1 MKRPFRLTY
10 RLVVAVVMLFAATAG
25 ATAQNDKKI
34 ADQRKV
40 IADLERQIANEEKN
54 ISKLKNDKSSNEEK
68 IRRLS
73 RQIENRNDLLQANE
87 QQSRLLQSDVNR
99 ADSAARSLS
108 AQLDDRKARYEEMV
122 RESYRNYRNDNYI
135 SYIFSADGFTD
146 MARRIAVVRE
156 VAVRRGQR
164 IDEIRTLSA
173 KVADE
178 RAELARRQSSLDS
191 VKRKINS
198 EKAKMQKDVKTAQT
212 AVKQLTTRE
221 KQALQKKTES
231 QRKLSLAREELARL
245 TKGNKV
251 GESFS
256 KKSKIDLP
264 VEGGTRGKIA
274 GDVCE
279 IFGKPNAKVNSV
291 YDGKVIAIKATGNRY
306 EVYIAHGERVS
317 SYSNLA
323 SVTVKQNQTVSRNQ
337 QIGTIGSWVNP
348 LKSEPEYK
356 ILFQLQSPTGNE
368 SYSLAT
374 MFGK

>member
-1 MKRPFRLTY
+1 MKPKQLTY
-10 RLVVAVVMLFAATAG
+10 TLLLVLALCLAAAA

-34 ADQRKV
+34 ADQRKK
-40 IADLERQIANEEKN
+40 IADLERQIANESKN
-54 ISKLKNDKSSNEEK
+54 IQKLKNDKSSKEET

-87 QQSRLLQSDVNR
+87 RQSQLLQADVNR
-99 ADSAARSLS
+99 TDSTAKALS
-108 AQLDDRKARYEEMV
+108 RQLEDRKTRYAEMV

-135 SYIFSADGFTD
+135 SFIFSAGGFTD
-146 MARRIAVVRE
+146 MARRIAVLRE
-156 VAVRRGQR
+156 VAVKRGER
-164 IDEIRTLSA
+164 IDEIRTISA
-173 KVADE
+173 QVDE
-178 RAELARRQSSLDS
+178 QRAELERQKLSLDS

-198 EKAKMQKDVKTAQT
+198 EKAKMQSDVKTAQT
-212 AVKQLTTRE
+212 AVKQLSTRE
-221 KQALQKKTES
+221 KQALQKKSES
-231 QRKLSLAREELARL
+231 ERKLSLARDELARL

-279 IFGKPNAKVNSV
+279 IFGKPNARVNSV
-291 YDGKVIAIKATGNRY
+291 YDGKVIAIKSTGNRY
-306 EVYIAHGERVS
+306 EVYIAHGQRVS

-323 SVTVKQNQTVSRNQ
+323 SVTVKQNQTVARNQ

-356 ILFQLQSPTGNE
+356 ILFQLQSPSGNE

>member
-1 MKRPFRLTY
+1 MKRPRLTY
-10 RLVVAVVMLFAATAG
+10 RLLCMLLMLAVPLGTA
-25 ATAQNDKKI
+25 AQNDKKI

-73 RQIENRNDLLQANE
+73 KQIENRNDLLLANE
-87 QQSRLLQSDVNR
+87 RQSQLLQNDVNR
-99 ADSAARSLS
+99 ADSTARALS
-108 AQLDDRKARYEEMV
+108 TQLDDRKARYIEMV
-122 RESYRNYRNDNYI
+122 RESYRNYRHDNYI
-135 SYIFSADGFTD
+135 SFIFSAENFTAL
-146 MARRIAVVRE
+146 ARRIAVLRE
-156 VAVRRGQR
+156 VAVKRGER

-173 KVADE
+173 QVADE
-178 RAELARRQSSLDS
+178 QAELARRQSSLDS

-198 EKAKMQKDVKTAQT
+198 EKAKMQTDVKNART

-221 KQALQKKTES
+221 KQALQKKSALQKKHT
-231 QRKLSLAREELARL
+231 LAREELARL

-264 VEGGTRGKIA
+264 VDGGTRGRIV
-274 GDVCE
+274 GDICE
-279 IFGKPNAKVNSV
+279 IMGKPNARVNSV
-291 YDGKVIAIKATGNRY
+291 YDGKVIAVKSTGNRY

-323 SVTVKQNQTVSRNQ
+323 EVVVKQGQTVSRNQ
-337 QIGTIGSWVNP
+337 RIGTIGSWVNP

-374 MFGK
+374 MFSK